1 MLLLQQRSD
10 SGTISRLLLEVWSPG
25 YACGQSATMASRLL
39 GQWCLTQHDL
49 SSLMYSSLFVGPLYI
64 SAKTFNSNI
73 DSHESRHESLHALQE
88 IPTNA
93 HRALPKPHC
102 IPRYHGFDV
111 PHAVIS
117 GSSCLGSKIAYTP
130 NSTTL
135 NLEPLHQPGFRV

>member
-10 SGTISRLLLEVWSPG
+10 SGTISRLLLEVWSAG

-49 SSLMYSSLFVGPLYI
+49 SSLCTPHFLSDPSTSRRKPFI
-64 SAKTFNSNI
+64 SNT

-88 IPTNA
+88 IPANA
-93 HRALPKPHC
+93 HRALPQPHRSL
-102 IPRYHGFDV
+102 RYHGFYV

-117 GSSCLGSKIAYTP
+117 GSSCLGSKKSLQAKTP
-130 NSTTL
+130 
-135 NLEPLHQPGFRV
+135 QP